1 MFAFFIE
8 GGTTVEFYY
17 LDKQVRT
24 YVSYDDVWFVAKD
37 VCSILD
43 IKNVSDAVGKLK
55 DSFKT
60 TIALTDTGSNYKTNA
75 LAVNEAGLYKLIFKS
90 RKEEAEKFS
99 DWVAEKVLPT
109 IRKTGGFVS
118 NEDMFIKTYLPH
130 ADDQTKL
137 MFKATLET
145 VRKAN
150 EQIEIMK
157 PKVEYFDALVD
168 RNLLT
173 NFRDTAKALEM
184 GERQLINWL
193 LEKKYLYR
201 DQKSK
206 LKPYAQ
212 FVGTLFK
219 LKDYQRNGRAGVQT
233 LVTPK
238 GKETF
243 RLLLQKSVS

>member
-157 PKVEYFDALVD
+157 P
-168 RNLLT
+168 
-173 NFRDTAKALEM
+173 
-184 GERQLINWL
+184 
-193 LEKKYLYR
+193 
-201 DQKSK
+201 
-206 LKPYAQ
+206 
-212 FVGTLFK
+212 
-219 LKDYQRNGRAGVQT
+219 
-233 LVTPK
+233 
-238 GKETF
+238 
-243 RLLLQKSVS
+243 